1 MNDLWEFSV
10 KDYIK
15 EDNYKNGTL
24 FNLANG
30 YSGMRGYNEFSLYN
44 NPGNYIAGIFDRS
57 TAQVTELVNLPNP
70 LLMNIYINGQKI
82 DLDLNNVIDYQ
93 KILDM
98 KNGIL
103 R

>member
-30 YSGMRGYNEFSLYN
+30 YSGMRG
-44 NPGNYIAGIFDRS
+44 
-57 TAQVTELVNLPNP
+57 
-70 LLMNIYINGQKI
+70 
-82 DLDLNNVIDYQ
+82 
-93 KILDM
+93 
-98 KNGIL
+98 
-103 R
+103 